1 MGSVEISK
9 EIGFSEI
16 VPLALAVIQISSPF
30 SAERFIS
37 APPKMRYIGRFGSL
51 IPAVDLPAGS
61 ARLGWLSFVAW
72 MSRITP
78 GMLMRSSIMLG
89 VEDGMMVVGGY
100 KPFADILDHV
110 MSGLAG
116 VDSCAI

>member
-1 MGSVEISK
+1 MGSIEISK
-9 EIGFSEI
+9 EIGFAEI
-16 VPLALAVIQISSPF
+16 IPLALAVIQISSPL

-37 APPKMRYIGRFGSL
+37 APPKMRHIGRFGSF
-51 IPAVDLPAGS
+51 IPTIHLPARS
-61 ARLGWLSFVAW
+61 TRLGWLFSVAW
-72 MSRITP
+72 MSRVAP
-78 GMLMRSSIMLG
+78 GMLMRSSIILR

-100 KPFADILDHV
+100 KPLADILDHV